1 MRSKD
6 ITLSASLMAIFI
18 GLKVVGSISPTAMS
32 TLATSA
38 LFGIFWP
45 FFSNR
50 LNLTFILFRTGFS
63 LVDLVRS
70 APRIINIM
78 RIQSVFGLGVLDW
91 FYEVFGGTIDLTSL
105 DLLTALGKLKMGPNF
120 WIFMTGFIL
129 FFDTVLPYLFY
140 RYFKAAGVF
149 RRLPSF

>member
-6 ITLSASLMAIFI
+6 IILSASLMAIFI
-18 GLKVVGSISPTAMS
+18 AVKVVGAVSLFAVS

-45 FFSNR
+45 YFSTR
-50 LNLTFILFRTGFS
+50 LNLTFIGFRVGFS

-70 APRIINIM
+70 APRILGIM
-78 RIQSVFGLGVLDW
+78 RIQSMFGLGVLNWSYD
-91 FYEVFGGTIDLTSL
+91 VFGGTIDSKSVE
-105 DLLTALGKLKMGPNF
+105 LLTAVSQLETGPIF
-120 WIFMTGFIL
+120 WIFMTGFLL

>member
-1 MRSKD
+1 MRTKD
-6 ITLSASLMAIFI
+6 IILSASLMAIFI
-18 GLKVVGSISPTAMS
+18 GLKVVGSVSPIAMS

-45 FFSNR
+45 FFSHR
-50 LNLTFILFRTGFS
+50 LNLTFILFRTGYS
-63 LVDLVRS
+63 LVDLVQS
-70 APRIINIM
+70 GPKIINVM
-78 RIQSVFGLGVLDW
+78 RIQAMGGLGVLNW
-91 FYEVFGGTIDLTSL
+91 FYERFGGTMDLRSVK
-105 DLLTALGKLKMGPNF
+105 LLTTLSQLEMGLNF